1 MFNWL
6 LSGYLSL
13 PPAHRGKLSR
23 LSLVFV
29 ATLLLGL
36 LFWLPWHSQAQSN
49 SSFPLVTEAVAELRQ
64 VDETGLAFSLSLPP
78 AEVLG
83 DVVTVDGLAETL
95 HQSGA
100 PALPYYRTWLAVPP
114 GAEVTVTVQETA
126 VATSQVGYLRA
137 APKMSGQPTAELP
150 EAEREAYAQ
159 RDIETVPLLLDQ
171 PDPELYGRSQ
181 PYPTQAYFLSEP
193 MYYRDVRLVSLHLY
207 PLRYNPVTQELS
219 QAQQIDVRVNFT
231 SADMSNLRPAADY
244 HNHHERQLAGMTLNY
259 EASRAWR
266 SFPANLQATNPALP
280 EGIEAYKIEIDADG
294 LYEIT
299 GQELADLGIDLASVD
314 PGTIE
319 MMHGGQPVAYQ
330 FIGDPASF
338 APTDRIRFYA
348 WAFDGPRLESQYV
361 SHNVFWLWVGGQASL
376 VPTIDNEA
384 GQGYTAVHS
393 FRQEVTRAPEER
405 FWTTA
410 SNKWDEFDNDPD
422 AWYWDIVNQGAQ
434 ILTRT
439 FAITLPHP
447 VTSASAA
454 DAAYTVEVV
463 SREASSAP
471 PTNFLY
477 DVRASM
483 NEYATF
489 GQRTWQQLRNVNI
502 TGTVPAPYLNE
513 NMNDVVVVFATDWTV
528 HPFNPRY
535 FFNRITVDYERQ
547 LTAVADYL
555 QFSHGS
561 AGPREFQV
569 GSFSEA
575 DSQQAIVWDVS
586 DRYQPNQI
594 TLTSA
599 DISGSGPYTYTIG
612 HDGPAE
618 RLYVAATTDSVKSVA
633 GLSAYTVNPIAPSGG
648 ADWIAITHSDFQ
660 PAAALL
666 ADHRAQE
673 QFGNL
678 ATHVVDIEDIINQY
692 GHGLPL
698 PAAIQNFLT
707 TALLTWDTPP
717 SYITLVGL
725 GHYNPRNL
733 YSLGYVGIFDWDA
746 DLPNYVLTNIVFEDR
761 FQGAIPSDHPF
772 TTLIGDDLL
781 PDIALGRLATTTLT
795 ETFNVVNKIIQYDTN
810 QLTPMD
816 WQNQYLFVADST
828 DSGGNFCLLNQQIG
842 NYLPDS
848 LVQTHLCRPSLS
860 YTDTV
865 QLQVDM
871 GNVINDEGTLI
882 LNYRGHGS
890 VNRWGTTSSPSPP
903 NPRINI
909 LDSTMTDFWENEGK
923 PLIILSADCLDGN
936 FGWPGWTALS
946 QAFLHLDNVGSVA
959 HWSSTGLGY
968 TFEHSVLLQGLYEGA
983 FQMGLTALGD
993 AVHQGKIYYIGGN
1006 YHPSEVYSF
1015 VLQGDP
1021 ALQLY
1026 RPDLR
1031 LEKSTSEEIVVP
1043 GQAVDFELSVYN
1055 DGLYATQVTVIDTL
1069 PVGLTFVDY
1078 NATIPTTLTQSGQ
1091 TLTFTIEGPLAWN
1104 DAFTITLSTVVDPAT
1119 SGPLPNVARA
1129 ESPGWHLNPANQQ
1142 DSATVISDY
1151 EEPTPTFTPIPSETP
1166 TATPTATAT
1175 TTPTATPTST
1185 PPSATPPPSVGPN
1198 QLYLPLI
1205 VR

>member
-1 MFNWL
+1 MFYWL
-6 LSGYLSL
+6 STVFRTSTTPHRHHSL
-13 PPAHRGKLSR
+13 YRMGL
-23 LSLVFV
+23 LLLT
-29 ATLLLGL
+29 TLLLGL

-49 SSFPLVTEAVAELRQ
+49 GSPDTDRTAVTAATTSLQQ
-64 VDETGLAFSLSLPP
+64 VDETGLTFHLTLPP
-78 AEVLG
+78 AIVANET
-83 DVVTVDGLAETL
+83 VVIDGLEERL

-100 PALPYYRTWLAVPP
+100 PALPYYLTWLAVPP
-114 GAEVTVTVQETA
+114 GADVTVVVQETA
-126 VATSQVGYLRA
+126 VTHSQVGHIQAAPQMSAQPVADLPDWERA
-137 APKMSGQPTAELP
+137 AYSQFE
-150 EAEREAYAQ
+150 
-159 RDIETVPLLLDQ
+159 IETVPLLVDGLD
-171 PDPELYGRSQ
+171 EAIYGRSQ
-181 PYPTQAYFLSEP
+181 PYPAQNYYLSEP
-193 MYYRDVRLVSLHLY
+193 MYYRDLRLVALQLY
-207 PLRYNPVTQELS
+207 PVRYNPVTQELS
-219 QAQQIDVRVNFT
+219 QARQLEVQVNF
-231 SADMSNLRPAADY
+231 SPADLSRVQPAAER
-244 HNHHERQLAGMTLNY
+244 HTQHEKRLDNMLLNY

-266 SFPANLQATNPALP
+266 SFPADLQATDPALP
-280 EGIEAYKIEIDADG
+280 EGVEAYKIEIDADG
-294 LYEIT
+294 IYEIT
-299 GQELADLGIDLASVD
+299 GQDLADLGLDLTSAD
-314 PGTIE
+314 PTTLE
-319 MMHGGQPVAYQ
+319 MMHNGQPVAYQ

-384 GQGYTAVHS
+384 GLGYTAVYS
-393 FRQEVTRAPEER
+393 FRHEVTRAPEDR

-410 SNKWDEFDNDPD
+410 TNKWDEFDNDPD

-434 ILTRT
+434 ILTQT
-439 FAITLPHP
+439 YAITLPHP

-463 SREASSAP
+463 SREASNVP

-483 NEYATF
+483 NTYDTF

-535 FFNRITVDYERQ
+535 FFNRITVEYERQ

-555 QFSHGS
+555 QFSHNS
-561 AGPREFQV
+561 AGPREFHV
-569 GSFSEA
+569 GSFSEP
-575 DSQQAIVWDVS
+575 DSQQAIIWDVS
-586 DRYQPNQI
+586 DRHQPSQI
-594 TLTSA
+594 ALTSA

-618 RLYVAATTDSVKSVA
+618 RLYVAATTSSVKSVA
-633 GLSAYTVNPIAPSGG
+633 GLSAYTVNPITPTGG
-648 ADWIAITHSDFQ
+648 ADWIAITHADFK
-660 PAAALL
+660 PAAELL

-698 PAAIQNFLT
+698 PAAIQNYLT

-717 SYITLVGL
+717 SYVTLVGL

-733 YSLGYVGIFDWDA
+733 HSLGYAAIFDWDA
-746 DLPNYVLTNIVFEDR
+746 DLPNYVLTTIVFEDR

-781 PDIALGRLATTTLT
+781 PDIALGRLATTSIT
-795 ETFNVVNKIIQYDTN
+795 ETYHLVNKIIQYDTN
-810 QLTPMD
+810 QLTPAA
-816 WQNQYLFVADST
+816 WQNHYLFVADTT
-828 DSGGNFCLLNQQIG
+828 DQGGNFCAANQQTG
-842 NYLPDS
+842 NYLPGS
-848 LVQTHLCRPSLS
+848 YEQTHLCRPTNSPG
-860 YTDTV
+860 DTE
-865 QLQVDM
+865 QIRADM
-871 GNVINDEGTLI
+871 SAAIHDPDLGVNL

-890 VNRWGTTSSPSPP
+890 VTRWA
-903 NPRINI
+903 NPAI
-909 LDSTMTDFWENEGK
+909 LNTDMTDFWENEDK

-946 QAFLHLDNVGSVA
+946 QTFLHLDNVGSVA

-968 TFEHSVLLQGLYEGA
+968 TFEHSVLLRGLYEGA
-983 FQMGLTALGD
+983 FEMGLTALGD
-993 AVHQGKIYYIGGN
+993 AIHQGKIYYIGGN

-1021 ALQLY
+1021 AMQLY

-1031 LEKSTSEEIVVP
+1031 LEKSTSQDEVEP
-1043 GQAVDFELSVYN
+1043 GQVVEFDLMVYN
-1055 DGLYATQVTVIDTL
+1055 DGLYAAEITVVDTL
-1069 PVGLTFVDY
+1069 PNGLTFVDY
-1078 NATIPTTLTQSGQ
+1078 QATAPTTLAQSGQ
-1091 TLTFTIEGPLAWN
+1091 TLTFTIDTPLAWG
-1104 DAFTITLSTVVDPAT
+1104 DGFTITLSTTVDPAI
-1119 SGPLPNVARA
+1119 SGSLTNVAA
-1129 ESPGWHLNPANQQ
+1129 VSSPGWHLNPTNQQ
-1142 DSATVISDY
+1142 DSVTVISIY
-1151 EEPTPTFTPIPSETP
+1151 EPPTPTP
-1166 TATPTATAT
+1166 TATLTL
-1175 TTPTATPTST
+1175 TPTST
-1185 PPSATPPPSVGPN
+1185 PPTVTPTPTPSGKLDF
-1198 QLYLPLI
+1198 LYLPL
-1205 VR
+1205 VRSDE